1 MGYTE
6 TQWGADWEGG
16 FHRNKEVMVSREG
29 WIWFQSRLGTKEI
42 FKLYAT
48 LNIVQYLEL

>member
-16 FHRNKEVMVSREG
+16 FHRNKEVKVFSGGLDMEFEEAG
-29 WIWFQSRLGTKEI
+29 LDFI
-42 FKLYAT
+42 LYS
-48 LNIVQYLEL
+48 

>member
-16 FHRNKEVMVSREG
+16 FHRNKEVIGLDMEFEEAG
-29 WIWFQSRLGTKEI
+29 LDFI
-42 FKLYAT
+42 LYS
-48 LNIVQYLEL
+48 